1 MPSALRIAVLGAG
14 AWGTALAAHAAARHE
29 VLLWARDPAVAQA
42 VALRRQNPAGLPGF
56 ELPDALRATHDLSA
70 ALAHADR
77 PDGLIVLATPVAGLR
92 PVAQQLAAARQAAA
106 RQAAQR
112 AAAHQ
117 AACGQAPTQ
126 PADAGPQAAP
136 IVWLCKGIEP
146 ATEQLPHAVLVDVLG
161 GVGFR
166 GAVLSGPSFAQEVA
180 RGLPVALTAAS
191 DDPTVCDR
199 AVQAFHHGPARIY
212 RSGDVTGVE
221 LAGAVKNVMAI
232 AAGLSDGMALGHNAR
247 AALIARGLAEIVR
260 LGTAMG
266 ARADTFMGLP
276 GVGDL
281 VLTCTGDLSRN
292 RRVGL
297 QLAAGEPLDAILAG
311 LGHVA
316 EGVACAQA
324 VRRLAQSHQIDMPI
338 VDAVCA
344 VLDGTL
350 APRAALAALVA
361 REPRREGAPA

>member
-1 MPSALRIAVLGAG
+1 MPAALPIAVLGAG

-29 VLLWARDPAVAQA
+29 VILWARDPAVAQA
-42 VALRRQNPAGLPGF
+42 VALHRQNPAGLPGF
-56 ELPDALRATHDLSA
+56 ELPEALRATHDLGA

-77 PDGLIVLATPVAGLR
+77 PDGLVVLATPVAGLR
-92 PVAQQLAAARQAAA
+92 PVAQQLAAAR
-106 RQAAQR
+106 R
-112 AAAHQ
+112 AAPHQ
-117 AACGQAPTQ
+117 AAPH
-126 PADAGPQAAP
+126 QAAP

-161 GVGFR
+161 KAGFR

-191 DDPTVCDR
+191 DDPAVCDR
-199 AVQAFHHGPARIY
+199 AVHAFHHGQARIY
-212 RSGDVTGVE
+212 CSSDVTGVE

-247 AALIARGLAEIVR
+247 AALIARGLAEIAR
-260 LGTAMG
+260 LGAAMG

-297 QLAAGEPLDAILAG
+297 QLAAGEPLDAILAR

-324 VRRLAQSHQIDMPI
+324 VRRLARSHQIDMPI